1 MQNGYQSTIDDKLKE
16 AWSKEQSF
24 INTRGI
30 FRSLIW
36 IISLIITSFIIDILI
51 WKGIGDGNSHGLWLS
66 IINLIVIGI
75 ILKKEWLDHRKK
87 YDPVRTAL
95 QVESKNPGLSSI
107 LITYTELSLDSSKTN
122 TSPEI
127 IEAIKEKANEKTE
140 SIDFQE
146 IVSWGQIKK
155 ILIVCGSIILLFAG
169 MSIKWNQQVGILFQ
183 RLAGVDTNYP
193 TETNIEKILIDDQI
207 INIGESF
214 KVKSGGSLNI
224 KVITSGVT
232 VSSAQ
237 LYIRDKDVAE
247 EWNSNPYQM
256 DAMSN
261 DKLNYERKWED
272 ITEDQEFYVKANDD
286 KSKTFEIQVIKQPSY
301 TYQVER
307 VFPSYINQKPE
318 TLEELNMDAP
328 QGTELKWTITSS
340 SKVKAMEVR
349 IGEEEKLNAEI
360 SDDGKTITFSKKA
373 DKAFNYS
380 FLWTEGQS
388 GKDFQYVD
396 VQNSIKVIEDR
407 LPEIQLISPSSDGR
421 ATTKKNLNLNFKGTD
436 DYGLGKAYL
445 IYSVKRDEAK
455 SDGESEIVRK
465 EIHNFEGNSSGSHT
479 FSWKVADDI
488 DELKA
493 GDQISYQ
500 IEVQDLFPGEKKH
513 IRQSATRK
521 ISIVTPERYL
531 QWYRSELASQQDEIK
546 RARDSEET
554 ASTEVKQLRQQESEE
569 K

>member
-237 LYIRDKDVAE
+237 LYIRDKGVAE

-396 VQNSIKVIEDR
+396 VQNSIKVIEDT
-407 LPEIQLISPSSDGR
+407 LPEIQLISPSSDGL

-436 DYGLGKAYL
+436 DYGLGKAHL

-479 FSWKVADDI
+479 FSWKVANDI

-500 IEVQDLFPGEKKH
+500 VEVQDLFPGEKKH

>member
-237 LYIRDKDVAE
+237 LYIRDKGVAE

-396 VQNSIKVIEDR
+396 VQNSIKVIEDT
-407 LPEIQLISPSSDGR
+407 LPEIQLISPSSDGL

-436 DYGLGKAYL
+436 DYGLGKAHL

-465 EIHNFEGNSSGSHT
+465 EIHNFKGNSSGSHT

-500 IEVQDLFPGEKKH
+500 VEVQDLFPGEKKH

>member
-237 LYIRDKDVAE
+237 LYSRIKGAE

-286 KSKTFEIQVIKQPSY
+286 KSQTFEIQVIKQPSY

-396 VQNSIKVIEDR
+396 VQNSIKVIEDT
-407 LPEIQLISPSSDGR
+407 LPEIQLISPSSDGL

-436 DYGLGKAYL
+436 DYGLGKAHL

-500 IEVQDLFPGEKKH
+500 VEVQDLFPGEKKH

>member
-155 ILIVCGSIILLFAG
+155 ILIVCSSIILLFAG

-224 KVITSGVT
+224 KVITSGVM

-237 LYIRDKDVAE
+237 LYIRDKGVAE

-261 DKLNYERKWED
+261 DKLNYERRWED

-396 VQNSIKVIEDR
+396 VQNSIEVIEDT
-407 LPEIQLISPSSDGR
+407 LPEIQLISPSSDGL

-436 DYGLGKAYL
+436 DYGLGKAHL

-455 SDGESEIVRK
+455 SDGKSEIVRK

-500 IEVQDLFPGEKKH
+500 VEVQDLFPGEKKH

>member
-237 LYIRDKDVAE
+237 LYIRDKGVAE

-286 KSKTFEIQVIKQPSY
+286 KSQPFEIQVIKQPSY

-396 VQNSIKVIEDR
+396 VQNSIKVIEDT
-407 LPEIQLISPSSDGR
+407 LPEIQLISPSSDGL

-436 DYGLGKAYL
+436 DYGLGKAHL

-500 IEVQDLFPGEKKH
+500 VEVQDLFPGEKKH

>member
-140 SIDFQE
+140 SVDFQE

-237 LYIRDKDVAE
+237 LYIRDKGVAE

-286 KSKTFEIQVIKQPSY
+286 KSQPFEIQVIKQPSY

-396 VQNSIKVIEDR
+396 VQNSIKVIEDT
-407 LPEIQLISPSSDGR
+407 LPEIQLISPSSDGL

-436 DYGLGKAYL
+436 DYGLGKAHL

-500 IEVQDLFPGEKKH
+500 VEVQDLFPGEKKH

>member
-155 ILIVCGSIILLFAG
+155 ILIVCSSIILLFAG

-237 LYIRDKDVAE
+237 LYSRVKGTE

-261 DKLNYERKWED
+261 DKLNYERRWED

-396 VQNSIKVIEDR
+396 VQNSIKVIEDT
-407 LPEIQLISPSSDGR
+407 LPEIQLISPSSDGL

-436 DYGLGKAYL
+436 DYGLGKAHL

-500 IEVQDLFPGEKKH
+500 VEVQDLFPGEKKH

-521 ISIVTPERYL
+521 ISIVTPERYM
-531 QWYRSELASQQDEIK
+531 QWFRSELASQRDEVK

-554 ASTEVKQLRQQESEE
+554 ASTQVKLLRQQESEE

>member
-127 IEAIKEKANEKTE
+127 IEAIKEKANQKTE
-140 SIDFQE
+140 SVDFQE

-237 LYIRDKDVAE
+237 LYSRIKGAE

-272 ITEDQEFYVKANDD
+272 ITEDQEFYVKVNDD
-286 KSKTFEIQVIKQPSY
+286 KIQPFEIQVIKQPSY

-360 SDDGKTITFSKKA
+360 SDDSKTITFSKKA

-396 VQNSIKVIEDR
+396 VQNSIKVIEDT
-407 LPEIQLISPSSDGR
+407 LPEIQLISPSSDGL

-436 DYGLGKAYL
+436 DYGLGKAHL

-500 IEVQDLFPGEKKH
+500 VEVQDLFPGEKKH

>member
-237 LYIRDKDVAE
+237 LYIRDKGVAE

-349 IGEEEKLNAEI
+349 IGEKEKLNAEI

-396 VQNSIKVIEDR
+396 VQNSIKVIEDT
-407 LPEIQLISPSSDGR
+407 LPEIQLISPSSDGL

-436 DYGLGKAYL
+436 DYGLGKAHL

-500 IEVQDLFPGEKKH
+500 VEVQDLFPGEKKH

>member
-237 LYIRDKDVAE
+237 LYSRIKGTE

-261 DKLNYERKWED
+261 DKLNYERRWED

-396 VQNSIKVIEDR
+396 VQNSIKVIEDT
-407 LPEIQLISPSSDGR
+407 LPEIQLISPSSDGL

-436 DYGLGKAYL
+436 DYGLGKAHL

-455 SDGESEIVRK
+455 SDGKSEIVRK

-500 IEVQDLFPGEKKH
+500 VEVQDLFPGEKKH

>member
-237 LYIRDKDVAE
+237 LYSRIKGTE

-396 VQNSIKVIEDR
+396 VQNSIKVIEDT
-407 LPEIQLISPSSDGR
+407 LPEIQLINPSSDGL

-436 DYGLGKAYL
+436 DYGLGKAHL

-500 IEVQDLFPGEKKH
+500 VEVQDLFPGEKKH

>member
-237 LYIRDKDVAE
+237 LYIRDKGVAE

-396 VQNSIKVIEDR
+396 VQNSIKVIEDT
-407 LPEIQLISPSSDGR
+407 LPEIQLISPSSDGL

-436 DYGLGKAYL
+436 DYGLGKAHL

-500 IEVQDLFPGEKKH
+500 VEVQDLFPGEKKH
-513 IRQSATRK
+513 IRQSAIRK

>member
-1 MQNGYQSTIDDKLKE
+1 MHNGYQSTIDDKLKE

-155 ILIVCGSIILLFAG
+155 ILIVCSSIILLFAG

-193 TETNIEKILIDDQI
+193 TETNIEKILIDNQI

-232 VSSAQ
+232 VSSAK
-237 LYIRDKDVAE
+237 LYIRDKGVAE

-261 DKLNYERKWED
+261 DKLNYERRWED

-318 TLEELNMDAP
+318 TLAELNMDAP

-396 VQNSIKVIEDR
+396 VQNSIKVIEDT
-407 LPEIQLISPSSDGR
+407 LPEIQLISPSSDGL

-436 DYGLGKAYL
+436 DYGLGKAHL

-488 DELKA
+488 VELKA

-500 IEVQDLFPGEKKH
+500 VEVQDLFPGEKKH

-554 ASTEVKQLRQQESEE
+554 ASTEVKQLRQQESKE

>member
-140 SIDFQE
+140 SVDFQE

-237 LYIRDKDVAE
+237 LYSRVKGTE

-261 DKLNYERKWED
+261 DKLNYERRWED

-286 KSKTFEIQVIKQPSY
+286 KSQPFEIQVIKQPSY

-396 VQNSIKVIEDR
+396 VQNSIKVIEDT
-407 LPEIQLISPSSDGR
+407 LPEIQLISPSSDGL
-421 ATTKKNLNLNFKGTD
+421 ATTKKNLNLNFRGTD
-436 DYGLGKAYL
+436 DYGLGKAHL

-500 IEVQDLFPGEKKH
+500 VEVQDLFPGEKKH

-521 ISIVTPERYL
+521 ISIVTPERYM
-531 QWYRSELASQQDEIK
+531 QWFRSELASQRDEVK

-554 ASTEVKQLRQQESEE
+554 ASTEVKLLRQQESEE

>member
-155 ILIVCGSIILLFAG
+155 ILIVCSSIILLFAG

-224 KVITSGVT
+224 KIITSGVT

-237 LYIRDKDVAE
+237 LYSRIKGTE

-396 VQNSIKVIEDR
+396 VQNSIKVIEDT
-407 LPEIQLISPSSDGR
+407 LPEIQLISPSSDGL

-436 DYGLGKAYL
+436 DYGLGKAHL

-500 IEVQDLFPGEKKH
+500 VEVQDLFPGEKKH

>member
-224 KVITSGVT
+224 KAVTSGVT

-237 LYIRDKDVAE
+237 LYSRVKGTE

-261 DKLNYERKWED
+261 DKLNYERRWED

-286 KSKTFEIQVIKQPSY
+286 KSQPFEIQVIKQPSY

-396 VQNSIKVIEDR
+396 VQNSIKVIEDT
-407 LPEIQLISPSSDGR
+407 LPEIQLISPSSDGL

-436 DYGLGKAYL
+436 DYGLGKAHL

-500 IEVQDLFPGEKKH
+500 VEVQDLFPGEKKH

-554 ASTEVKQLRQQESEE
+554 ASTEVKQLKQQESEE

>member
-155 ILIVCGSIILLFAG
+155 ILIVCSSIILLFAG

-237 LYIRDKDVAE
+237 LYIRDKGVAE

-396 VQNSIKVIEDR
+396 VQNSIKVIEDT
-407 LPEIQLISPSSDGR
+407 LPEIQLISPSSDGL

-436 DYGLGKAYL
+436 DYGLGKAHL

-500 IEVQDLFPGEKKH
+500 VEVQDLFPGEKKH

>member
-237 LYIRDKDVAE
+237 LYSRIKGTE

-261 DKLNYERKWED
+261 DKLNYERRWED
-272 ITEDQEFYVKANDD
+272 IIEDQEFYVKANDD

-396 VQNSIKVIEDR
+396 VQNSIKVIEDT
-407 LPEIQLISPSSDGR
+407 LPEIQLISPSSDGL

-436 DYGLGKAYL
+436 DYGLGKAHL

-500 IEVQDLFPGEKKH
+500 VEVQDLFPGEKKH

>member
-237 LYIRDKDVAE
+237 LYIRDKGVAE

-396 VQNSIKVIEDR
+396 VQNSIKVIEDT
-407 LPEIQLISPSSDGR
+407 LPEIQLISPSSDGL

-436 DYGLGKAYL
+436 DYGLGKAHL

-500 IEVQDLFPGEKKH
+500 VEVQDLFPGEKKH

>member
-237 LYIRDKDVAE
+237 LYIRDKGVAE

-261 DKLNYERKWED
+261 DKLNYERRWED

-396 VQNSIKVIEDR
+396 VQNSIKVIEDT
-407 LPEIQLISPSSDGR
+407 LPEIQLISPSSDGL
-421 ATTKKNLNLNFKGTD
+421 ATTKKNLNLNFRGTD
-436 DYGLGKAYL
+436 DYGLGKAHL

-500 IEVQDLFPGEKKH
+500 VEVQDLFPGEKKH

>member
-51 WKGIGDGNSHGLWLS
+51 WKGIGDGNSHGVWLS
-66 IINLIVIGI
+66 VINLIVIGI

-237 LYIRDKDVAE
+237 LYIRDKGVAE

-396 VQNSIKVIEDR
+396 VQNSIKVIEDT
-407 LPEIQLISPSSDGR
+407 LPEIQLISPSSDGL

-436 DYGLGKAYL
+436 DYGLGKAHL

-500 IEVQDLFPGEKKH
+500 VEVQDLFPGEKKH

>member
-237 LYIRDKDVAE
+237 LYSRVKGTE

-396 VQNSIKVIEDR
+396 VQNSIKVIEDT
-407 LPEIQLISPSSDGR
+407 LPEIQLISPSSDGL

-436 DYGLGKAYL
+436 DYGLGKAHL

-500 IEVQDLFPGEKKH
+500 VEVQDLFPGEKKH

>member
-24 INTRGI
+24 INTKGI

-237 LYIRDKDVAE
+237 LYIRDKGVAE

-261 DKLNYERKWED
+261 DKLNYERRWED

-396 VQNSIKVIEDR
+396 VQNSIKVIEDT
-407 LPEIQLISPSSDGR
+407 LPEIQLISPSSDGL

-436 DYGLGKAYL
+436 DYGLGKAHL

-479 FSWKVADDI
+479 FSWKVADDV

>member
-140 SIDFQE
+140 SVDFQE

-237 LYIRDKDVAE
+237 LYSRIKGTE

-396 VQNSIKVIEDR
+396 VQNSIKVIEDT
-407 LPEIQLISPSSDGR
+407 LPEIQLISPSSDGL

-436 DYGLGKAYL
+436 DYGLGKAHL

-500 IEVQDLFPGEKKH
+500 VEVQDLFPGEKKH

>member
-155 ILIVCGSIILLFAG
+155 ILIVCSSIILLFAG

-237 LYIRDKDVAE
+237 LYIRDKGVAE

-261 DKLNYERKWED
+261 DKLNYERRWED

-396 VQNSIKVIEDR
+396 VQNSIKVIEDT
-407 LPEIQLISPSSDGR
+407 LPEIQLISPSSDGL

-436 DYGLGKAYL
+436 DYGLGKAHL

-500 IEVQDLFPGEKKH
+500 VEVQDLFPGEKKH

>member
-237 LYIRDKDVAE
+237 LYIRDKGVAE

-286 KSKTFEIQVIKQPSY
+286 KSQPFEIQVIKQPSY

-396 VQNSIKVIEDR
+396 VQNSIKVIEDT
-407 LPEIQLISPSSDGR
+407 LPEIQLISPSSDGL
-421 ATTKKNLNLNFKGTD
+421 ATTKKNLNLKFKGTD
-436 DYGLGKAYL
+436 DYGLGKAHL

-500 IEVQDLFPGEKKH
+500 VEVQDLFPGEKKH

>member
-155 ILIVCGSIILLFAG
+155 ILIVCGSIVLLFAG

-237 LYIRDKDVAE
+237 LYIRDKGVAE

-396 VQNSIKVIEDR
+396 VQNSIKVIEDT
-407 LPEIQLISPSSDGR
+407 LPEIQLISPSSDGL

-436 DYGLGKAYL
+436 DYGLGKAHL

-500 IEVQDLFPGEKKH
+500 VEVQDLFPGEKKH

>member
-237 LYIRDKDVAE
+237 LYIRIKGAE

-396 VQNSIKVIEDR
+396 VQNSIKVIEDT
-407 LPEIQLISPSSDGR
+407 LPEIQLISPSSDGL

-436 DYGLGKAYL
+436 DYGLGKAHL

-500 IEVQDLFPGEKKH
+500 VEVQDLFPGEKKH

>member
-232 VSSAQ
+232 VNSAQ
-237 LYIRDKDVAE
+237 LYIRDKGVAK

-261 DKLNYERKWED
+261 DKLNYERRWED

-396 VQNSIKVIEDR
+396 VQNSIKVIEDT
-407 LPEIQLISPSSDGR
+407 LPEIQLISPSSDGL

-436 DYGLGKAYL
+436 DYGLGKAHL

-493 GDQISYQ
+493 GDQISYRV
-500 IEVQDLFPGEKKH
+500 EVQDLFPGEKKH

>member
-155 ILIVCGSIILLFAG
+155 ILIVCSSIILLFAG

-193 TETNIEKILIDDQI
+193 TETNIEKILIDNQI

-224 KVITSGVT
+224 KVITSGVM

-237 LYIRDKDVAE
+237 LYIRDKGIAE

-261 DKLNYERKWED
+261 DKLNYERRWED

-318 TLEELNMDAP
+318 TLAELNMDAP

-396 VQNSIKVIEDR
+396 VQNSIKVIEDT
-407 LPEIQLISPSSDGR
+407 LPEIQLISPSSDGL

-436 DYGLGKAYL
+436 DYGLGKAHL

-455 SDGESEIVRK
+455 SDGKSEIVRK

-500 IEVQDLFPGEKKH
+500 VEVQDLFPGEKKH

-546 RARDSEET
+546 RARDSEEI

>member
-237 LYIRDKDVAE
+237 LYSRIKGAE

-261 DKLNYERKWED
+261 DKLNYERRWED

-396 VQNSIKVIEDR
+396 VQNSIKVIEDT
-407 LPEIQLISPSSDGR
+407 LPEIQLISPSSDGL

-436 DYGLGKAYL
+436 DYGLGKAHL

-500 IEVQDLFPGEKKH
+500 VEVQDLFPGEKKH

>member
-140 SIDFQE
+140 SVDFQE

-237 LYIRDKDVAE
+237 LYSRIKGAE

-360 SDDGKTITFSKKA
+360 SDDGKTIIFSKKA

-396 VQNSIKVIEDR
+396 VQNSIKVIEDT
-407 LPEIQLISPSSDGR
+407 LPEIQLISPSSDGL

-436 DYGLGKAYL
+436 DYGLGKAHL

-500 IEVQDLFPGEKKH
+500 VEVQDLFPGEKKH

>member
-155 ILIVCGSIILLFAG
+155 ILIVCSSIILLFAG

-224 KVITSGVT
+224 KAITSGVT

-237 LYIRDKDVAE
+237 LYSRIKGTE

-261 DKLNYERKWED
+261 DKLNYERRWED

-286 KSKTFEIQVIKQPSY
+286 KSQPFEIQVIKQPSY

-396 VQNSIKVIEDR
+396 VQNSIKVIEDT
-407 LPEIQLISPSSDGR
+407 LPEIQLISPSSDGL

-436 DYGLGKAYL
+436 DYGLGKAHL

-500 IEVQDLFPGEKKH
+500 VEVQDLFPGEKKH

>member
-155 ILIVCGSIILLFAG
+155 ILIVCSSIILLFAG

-237 LYIRDKDVAE
+237 LYSRIKGTE

-396 VQNSIKVIEDR
+396 VQNSIKVIEDT
-407 LPEIQLISPSSDGR
+407 LPEIQLISPSSDGL

-436 DYGLGKAYL
+436 DYGLGKAHL

-500 IEVQDLFPGEKKH
+500 VEVQDLFPGEKKH

>member
-155 ILIVCGSIILLFAG
+155 ILIVCSSIILLFAG

-237 LYIRDKDVAE
+237 LYIRDKGVAE

-396 VQNSIKVIEDR
+396 VQNSIKVIEDT
-407 LPEIQLISPSSDGR
+407 LPEIQLISPSSDGL

-436 DYGLGKAYL
+436 DYGLGKAHL

-493 GDQISYQ
+493 GDQISYRV
-500 IEVQDLFPGEKKH
+500 EVQDLFPGEKKH

>member
-127 IEAIKEKANEKTE
+127 IEAIKEKANQKTE
-140 SIDFQE
+140 SVDFQE

-237 LYIRDKDVAE
+237 LYSRIKGAE

-396 VQNSIKVIEDR
+396 VQNSIKVIEDT
-407 LPEIQLISPSSDGR
+407 LPEIQLISPSSDGL

-436 DYGLGKAYL
+436 DYGLGKAHL

-500 IEVQDLFPGEKKH
+500 VEVQDLFPGEKKH

>member
-155 ILIVCGSIILLFAG
+155 ILIVCGSIILLFSG

-237 LYIRDKDVAE
+237 LYIRDKGVAE

-396 VQNSIKVIEDR
+396 VQNSIKVIEDT
-407 LPEIQLISPSSDGR
+407 LPEIQLISPSSDGL

-436 DYGLGKAYL
+436 DYGLGKAHL

-500 IEVQDLFPGEKKH
+500 VEVQDLFPGEKKH

>member
-237 LYIRDKDVAE
+237 LYIRDKGVAE

-396 VQNSIKVIEDR
+396 VQNSIKVIEDT
-407 LPEIQLISPSSDGR
+407 LPEIQLISPSSDGL

-436 DYGLGKAYL
+436 DYGLGKAHL

-500 IEVQDLFPGEKKH
+500 VEVQDLFPGEKKH

-521 ISIVTPERYL
+521 ISIVTPERYM
-531 QWYRSELASQQDEIK
+531 QWFRSELASQRDEVK

-554 ASTEVKQLRQQESEE
+554 ASTQVKLLRQQESEE

>member
-140 SIDFQE
+140 SVDFQE

-232 VSSAQ
+232 ASSAQ
-237 LYIRDKDVAE
+237 LYSRIKGTE

-286 KSKTFEIQVIKQPSY
+286 KSQPFEIQVIKQPSY

-396 VQNSIKVIEDR
+396 VQNSIKVIEDT
-407 LPEIQLISPSSDGR
+407 LPEIQLISPSSDGL

-436 DYGLGKAYL
+436 DYGLGKAHL

-500 IEVQDLFPGEKKH
+500 VEVQDLFPGEKKH

>member
-155 ILIVCGSIILLFAG
+155 ILIVCGAIILLFAG

-237 LYIRDKDVAE
+237 LYIRDKGVAE

-286 KSKTFEIQVIKQPSY
+286 KSQPFEIQVIKQPSY

-396 VQNSIKVIEDR
+396 VQNSIKVIEDT
-407 LPEIQLISPSSDGR
+407 LPEIQLISPSSDGL

-436 DYGLGKAYL
+436 DYGLGKAHL

-500 IEVQDLFPGEKKH
+500 VEVQDLFPGEKKH